1 MMDGCMGTFLNSK
14 KKGIKHTTL
23 EKKDRFDKHHL
34 GLDPQRNHLDS
45 GPYPENRKKVMQ
57 SLGKI
62 LTVCGPTVDI
72 CRAMRNKTYINSIIS
87 DTRELK
93 RMRPH
98 DHEVLILDG
107 ACGTN
112 LQEMIIPVSAWQ
124 GKDGCNELLNLTA
137 PETIV
142 ALHKSFVDAGAMV
155 IETNTFGASRIVLEE
170 YGLQDQV
177 EAINRAAVENARTA
191 IGGKA
196 NTYIA
201 GSIGPGTK
209 LPSLG
214 HISVDALAAAYVE
227 QVRALV
233 SAGVDILIIETCQD
247 LLQIKTA
254 MTTCFETLESLGAD
268 IPVMA
273 SVTIERTGT
282 MLVGT
287 DIAAAAVTFE
297 PFPIF
302 SFGLNCATGPQDME
316 SHIRWLSRNWP
327 KRISCVPNQGLPEVV
342 QGKTCYS
349 LTPERYAQEMK
360 RFVTEYG
367 VSVVGGCCGTTAAH
381 IKALV
386 ETLAGVKPG
395 VREVIA

>member
-1 MMDGCMGTFLNSK
+1 
-14 KKGIKHTTL
+14 
-23 EKKDRFDKHHL
+23 
-34 GLDPQRNHLDS
+34 
-45 GPYPENRKKVMQ
+45 MQ
-57 SLGKI
+57 
-62 LTVCGPTVDI
+62 P
-72 CRAMRNKTYINSIIS
+72 N
-87 DTRELK
+87 
-93 RMRPH
+93 

-112 LQEMIIPVSAWQ
+112 LQEMNIPISAWE
-124 GKDGCNELLNLTA
+124 GREGCNELLNLTA
-137 PETIV
+137 PEKIV
-142 ALHKSFVDAGAMV
+142 ALHKDFVDAGAMV
-155 IETNTFGASRIVLEE
+155 IETNSFGASRIVLEE

-177 EAINRAAVENARTA
+177 EAINRAAVENARAA
-191 IGGKA
+191 IGGKN

-214 HISVDALAAAYVE
+214 HITVEALAATYAE
-227 QVRALV
+227 QVSALV
-233 SAGVDILIIETCQD
+233 RAGVDMLIIETSQD

-254 MTTCFETLESLGAD
+254 MTTCFETLEHLHAD

-327 KRISCVPNQGLPEVV
+327 GRISCVPNQGLPEVV

-349 LTPERYAQEMK
+349 LSPERYAQEMK
-360 RFVTEYG
+360 RFVGEYG

-381 IKALV
+381 IRALV
-386 ETLAGVKPG
+386 ETLKGVQPA

>member
-1 MMDGCMGTFLNSK
+1 
-14 KKGIKHTTL
+14 
-23 EKKDRFDKHHL
+23 
-34 GLDPQRNHLDS
+34 
-45 GPYPENRKKVMQ
+45 
-57 SLGKI
+57 
-62 LTVCGPTVDI
+62 
-72 CRAMRNKTYINSIIS
+72 
-87 DTRELK
+87 
-93 RMRPH
+93 MRPN

-112 LQEMIIPVSAWQ
+112 LQEMIIPLSAWD
-124 GKDGCNELLNLTA
+124 GKEGCNELLNLTA
-137 PETIV
+137 PETII

-155 IETNTFGASRIVLEE
+155 IETNSFGASRIVLEE

-177 EAINRAAVENARTA
+177 EAINQAAVANARKA

-196 NTYIA
+196 DTYIA

-214 HISVDALAAAYVE
+214 HITVDALSAAYAE

-233 SAGVDILIIETCQD
+233 LAGVDLLIIETCQD

-254 MTTCFETLESLGAD
+254 MTTCFETLEALHRE

-327 KRISCVPNQGLPEVV
+327 GRISCVPNQGLPEVV

-349 LTPERYAQEMK
+349 LTPAQYAQEMK

-381 IKALV
+381 IRALV
-386 ETLAGVKPG
+386 ETLSGVKPA

>member
-1 MMDGCMGTFLNSK
+1 
-14 KKGIKHTTL
+14 
-23 EKKDRFDKHHL
+23 
-34 GLDPQRNHLDS
+34 
-45 GPYPENRKKVMQ
+45 
-57 SLGKI
+57 
-62 LTVCGPTVDI
+62 
-72 CRAMRNKTYINSIIS
+72 
-87 DTRELK
+87 
-93 RMRPH
+93 MRPH

-112 LQEMIIPVSAWQ
+112 LQEMNIPITAWE

-137 PETIV
+137 PEKIIE
-142 ALHKSFVDAGAMV
+142 LHAGFVEAGAMV

-177 EAINRAAVENARTA
+177 AAINRAGVENARKA

-201 GSIGPGTK
+201 GSVGPGTK

-214 HISVDALAAAYVE
+214 HISVEALARAHEE
-227 QVRALV
+227 QIRALAL
-233 SAGVDILIIETCQD
+233 AGVDLIIIETCQD

-254 MTTCFETLESLGAD
+254 MTTCFATLESLGLE

-297 PFPIF
+297 PYPIF
-302 SFGLNCATGPQDME
+302 SFGLNCATGPTDME
-316 SHIRWLSRNWP
+316 SHIRYLSHNWP
-327 KRISCVPNQGLPEVV
+327 GRISCVPNQGLPEVV
-342 QGKTCYS
+342 NGSTCYP
-349 LTPERYAQEMK
+349 LTPEAYAREMK
-360 RFVTEYG
+360 RFVTDYG
-367 VSVVGGCCGTTAAH
+367 VSVVGGCCGTTPAH
-381 IKALV
+381 IKQLV
-386 ETLAGVKPG
+386 QTLAGVKPA
-395 VREVIA
+395 VREVSI

>member
-1 MMDGCMGTFLNSK
+1 
-14 KKGIKHTTL
+14 
-23 EKKDRFDKHHL
+23 
-34 GLDPQRNHLDS
+34 
-45 GPYPENRKKVMQ
+45 
-57 SLGKI
+57 
-62 LTVCGPTVDI
+62 
-72 CRAMRNKTYINSIIS
+72 
-87 DTRELK
+87 
-93 RMRPH
+93 MRPH

-112 LQEMIIPVSAWQ
+112 LQEMNIPLSAWE
-124 GKDGCNELLNLTA
+124 GKEGCNELLNLTA
-137 PETIV
+137 PEKIIE
-142 ALHKSFVDAGAMV
+142 LHKSFVDVGAMV

-177 EAINRAAVENARTA
+177 EPINRAAVENARTA
-191 IGGKA
+191 INGKA
-196 NTYIA
+196 DTYIA

-214 HISVDALAAAYVE
+214 HISVDALAAAYAE

-233 SAGVDILIIETCQD
+233 LAGVDLLIIETCQD
-247 LLQIKTA
+247 LLQLKTA
-254 MTTCFETLESLGAD
+254 MITCFEILEDLNRD
-268 IPVMA
+268 VPVMA

-327 KRISCVPNQGLPEVV
+327 GRISCVPNQGLPEVIL
-342 QGKTCYS
+342 GKTCYS
-349 LTPERYAQEMK
+349 LTPEQYAREMK
-360 RFVTEYG
+360 RFVSEYG
-367 VSVVGGCCGTTAAH
+367 VTVVGGCCGTTAAH
-381 IKALV
+381 IRALV
-386 ETLAGVKPG
+386 EALKGVRPA

>member
-1 MMDGCMGTFLNSK
+1 
-14 KKGIKHTTL
+14 
-23 EKKDRFDKHHL
+23 
-34 GLDPQRNHLDS
+34 
-45 GPYPENRKKVMQ
+45 MQ
-57 SLGKI
+57 
-62 LTVCGPTVDI
+62 P
-72 CRAMRNKTYINSIIS
+72 N
-87 DTRELK
+87 
-93 RMRPH
+93 

-112 LQEMIIPVSAWQ
+112 LQEMNIPLSAWE
-124 GKDGCNELLNLTA
+124 GKEGCNELLNLTA
-137 PETIV
+137 PEKII
-142 ALHKSFVDAGAMV
+142 ALHKSFVDASAMV
-155 IETNTFGASRIVLEE
+155 IETNSFGASRIVLEE

-177 EAINRAAVENARTA
+177 ETINRAAVENARVA
-191 IGGKA
+191 IGGKP

-214 HISVDALAAAYVE
+214 HISVDALAATYAE
-227 QVRALV
+227 QVSALV
-233 SAGVDILIIETCQD
+233 QAGVDMLIIETCQD

-254 MTTCFETLESLGAD
+254 MTTCFETLERLHAD

-327 KRISCVPNQGLPEVV
+327 GRISCVPNQGLPEVI

-367 VSVVGGCCGTTAAH
+367 VRVVGGCCGTTAAH
-381 IKALV
+381 IRTLI
-386 ETLAGVKPG
+386 ETLQGAKPA